1 MELLCGRW
9 ARTAE
14 EDPGEAGPFT
24 AGSGNPAGR
33 DRRADAESGC
43 PMSSP
48 WPDPLIL
55 APLTKGGNLP
65 FRRLCVDF
73 GAVVTMSEMAFAGP
87 LVRGIRKE
95 LALLRKGPTE
105 PCFGVQLAA
114 SKPEMAAEAARLA
127 VERGASFVD
136 LNAGCPI
143 PEAVHKG
150 MGACLLDRPRNLER
164 ILRELTRTLPV
175 PVTVKLRSGFKDSRI
190 NVLETS
196 RLAEEAGVAGIVV
209 HGRTREQRYTRA
221 ADWDLVGQVVR
232 ARGIPVAGNG
242 DILTWY
248 EARDRLE
255 LSGAAG
261 LMLGRGALIKPWLFQ
276 EIHEGRELAL
286 SASQRVAVYRRL
298 AGYFREHFG
307 EDEHGRERAVDFL
320 GWHFAFFHRYRPLP
334 PEEWLERSREHP
346 LLQTRLEPVPTE
358 DPLEK
363 VLACPAAPVHRRLAE
378 ILLESR
384 DDGEAEERLAAL
396 APGLPAPGEGSDRG
410 PGYTEPIALSPPDPS
425 HS

>member
-1 MELLCGRW
+1 VK
-9 ARTAE
+9 AE
-14 EDPGEAGPFT
+14 SEREGPFT
-24 AGSGNPAGR
+24 AAMWNPAGR
-33 DRRADAESGC
+33 DQGSSAESGC

-87 LVRGIRKE
+87 IVRGIRKE
-95 LALLRKGPTE
+95 LALLRKGPSE

-114 SKPEMAAEAARLA
+114 SKPEMAIQAAQAAL
-127 VERGASFVD
+127 ERGAAFVD

-164 ILRELTRTLPV
+164 ILREMTRALEA

-221 ADWDLVGQVVR
+221 ADWDLVAQVVR

-248 EARDRLE
+248 EARDRLAH
-255 LSGAAG
+255 SGAAG

-286 SASQRVAVYRRL
+286 SAPERVAVYRRL

-307 EDEHGRERAVDFL
+307 EDEHGLKRSVDFL
-320 GWHFAFFHRYRPLP
+320 SWHFAFFHRYRPLP

-346 LLQTRLEPVPTE
+346 LLQTRLDPIATE
-358 DPLEK
+358 DPLEQ
-363 VLACPAAPVHRRLAE
+363 VLACPDASTHLQVAE
-378 ILLESR
+378 ILMDSA
-384 DDGEAEERLAAL
+384 DDGEAEDRLAAL
-396 APGLPAPGEGSDRG
+396 APGLAPPRDQ
-410 PGYTEPIALSPPDPS
+410 ADPS
-425 HS
+425 RGRG